1 MFLNHKAEL
10 TLLNYS
16 VDLGTP
22 VNTPILKIQ
31 ASDKDEGLNGKF
43 TYSVLK
49 TEIFK
54 ISPETG

>member
-1 MFLNHKAEL
+1 M
-10 TLLNYS
+10 
-16 VDLGTP
+16 DLGTP

-31 ASDKDEGLNGKF
+31 ASDKDEGLNRKF

-49 TEIFK
+49 TKIFK

>member
-1 MFLNHKAEL
+1 M
-10 TLLNYS
+10 
-16 VDLGTP
+16 GTP

-54 ISPETG
+54 ISPETGYLPKCLCVCLLFLKIW